1 MQHLLRRKKI
11 TQLIAVL
18 LLSPAL
24 SFAQERFLNQEE
36 HDYKSFHFGINV
48 GVNRSNYSFTHHPRF
63 LQMDSVMVVESI
75 NSTGIN
81 LSWLVNKKLS
91 YHFDLRTFPLSL
103 IFTEKAFQYHLKYP
117 DKPAGEDSISTRKI
131 QGITLAFPVQLKFNS
146 DRINNFRVYMMAGAK
161 AEYDFAANK
170 GSKATGAKQLMKLN
184 KFDYGVE
191 AGIGFH
197 FYFPVFVLTPELK
210 ISRGLS
216 NVHNRDESLKY
227 SNVIDKIN
235 SRTITFSLTVE

>member
-197 FYFPVFVLTPELK
+197 FYFPVFALTPELK